1 VIIEQQEAENYLVL
15 QDMLI
20 IVMLSEFYKL
30 LAVVTARNIIR
41 EGESPERFRMIDQV
55 HIRQKKSRLTYLRR
69 SNLSWSASLRR
80 PNGSQKPRGAWAPSA
95 SENCI
100 FKEDEVDL
108 VAGAMKAEAMELN

>member
-1 VIIEQQEAENYLVL
+1 
-15 QDMLI
+15 M
-20 IVMLSEFYKL
+20 KL
-30 LAVVTARNIIR
+30 LAVVTARNISR
-41 EGESPERFRMIDQV
+41 ESESPGIRMEGQV
-55 HIRQKKSRLTYLRR
+55 STWQLKRELTYLRR
-69 SNLSWSASLRR
+69 SNLSWSASFRR